1 MVWGGWAS
9 SPQIPG
15 TEERLYPLSYHPA
28 THNLCTVHCP
38 VEKVFKLHFY
48 RAPSECH
55 TKFWVEGDI
64 RAAKRGSSR
73 SRAMAEHPG
82 ETPAARGPWGAARPV
97 RRRRTH
103 RAPAAEPR
111 PLQGRARAS
120 PPPACPRAGDQ
131 VTSAGSDRLP
141 ARLRRTRMFA
151 GAPSPALGPGSDRC
165 CPGTAL
171 RDAEG
176 SANRPVFSTAPQC
189 CSSWAEMPLK
199 DARRGAKGPQ

>member
-48 RAPSECH
+48 RAPSKCH
-55 TKFWVEGDI
+55 AKFWVEGDI

-103 RAPAAEPR
+103 RAPAAEPW
-111 PLQGRARAS
+111 PLQGACARLSS
-120 PPPACPRAGDQ
+120 PGLSPCGRLGDVRGLGPPAGAFAQNADVRGCAEPSTG
-131 VTSAGSDRLP
+131 
-141 ARLRRTRMFA
+141 AR
-151 GAPSPALGPGSDRC
+151 
-165 CPGTAL
+165 
-171 RDAEG
+171 
-176 SANRPVFSTAPQC
+176 Q
-189 CSSWAEMPLK
+189 
-199 DARRGAKGPQ
+199 